1 MNEWKK
7 VPTYT
12 VISTYTIIQLVRV
25 DCHKFYNNNDWSDA
39 KFFEY
44 KESTTE

>member
-1 MNEWKK
+1 MKKK

-12 VISTYTIIQLVRV
+12 VNSTYTIIQLVIV
-25 DCHKFYNNNDWSDA
+25 DCHKFYNNNDRSDA